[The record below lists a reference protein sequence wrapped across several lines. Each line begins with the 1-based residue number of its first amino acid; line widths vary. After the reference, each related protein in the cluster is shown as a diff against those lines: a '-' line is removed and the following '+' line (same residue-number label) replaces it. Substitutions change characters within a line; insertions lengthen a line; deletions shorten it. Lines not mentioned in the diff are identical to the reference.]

1 MTGSKNSNKS
11 TKPPPDSG
19 PVLYSDLQ
27 HSALQHSEQQQ
38 YADLAMS
45 SAPSGPPKKP
55 PKDRSRVE
63 YSSVMQHQ

>member
-19 PVLYSDLQ
+19 PVLYSD
-27 HSALQHSEQQQ
+27 LQHSEQQQ

-55 PKDRSRVE
+55 PKDRSKVE
-63 YSSVMQHQ
+63 YSSVQHQ